1 MLYSGIVTEA
11 NSCQRER
18 ENESESDSARAR
30 EIYLKSAH
38 FKIKS

>member
-18 ENESESDSARAR
+18 ESESESDSARER
-30 EIYLKSAH
+30 DL
-38 FKIKS
+38 FKKCTF